1 MLDFENFN
9 HIYNFIKRFVERNS
23 NEVVSVLFQ
32 AESLE
37 EKGMEEEVSKA
48 LEMLDQAIY
57 TSLRRVDISTRYS
70 SIQTMVILLDTNIE
84 FAEKVVQRILQCFHK
99 LYLGDAV
106 TVTYSLA
113 EIKSK
118 NNKNR

>member
-1 MLDFENFN
+1 MKISPQELLIVLAIVVLIFGPTQ
-9 HIYNFIKRFVERNS
+9 IPKISKMMGKSIQKIK
-23 NEVVSVLFQ
+23 
-32 AESLE
+32 
-37 EKGMEEEVSKA
+37 KGMEEEVSKA

-118 NNKNR
+118 KK